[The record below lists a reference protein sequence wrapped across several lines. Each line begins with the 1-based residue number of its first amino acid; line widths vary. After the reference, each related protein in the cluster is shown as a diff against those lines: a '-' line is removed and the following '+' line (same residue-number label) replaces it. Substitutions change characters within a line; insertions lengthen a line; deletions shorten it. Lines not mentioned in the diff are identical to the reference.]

1 MKQIFAR
8 TSNVTRFCAAMERLG
23 KRDDALPGM
32 ALVFGEPGLG
42 KTRTALWWAVQ
53 NGGVFIRTKK
63 LMSGRWLLEEIVA
76 ELGESPA
83 YRTSDLFRQC
93 VEQLLSRP
101 RTLIIDEVDYLAY
114 AARGLETLRDIH
126 DVAGTPM
133 VFLGMDKADKKLNRY
148 RHLYDRF
155 IEVVRFQQLT
165 RDDVTDLAEQ
175 LCEVR
180 LTGDALDLIHADAGR
195 FRQVLK
201 WFYKAEVLARVN
213 GLEEIAA
220 QHLNGRK

>member
-1 MKQIFAR
+1 MKKLFAR
-8 TSNVTRFCAAMERLG
+8 CSNTSRFVSAMERLQE
-23 KRDDALPGM
+23 RDGDLPGM
-32 ALVFGEPGLG
+32 ALVYGEPGLG
-42 KTRTALWWAVQ
+42 KTRTALWWALQ
-53 NGGVFIRTKK
+53 NNGVFVRTKK

-101 RTLIIDEVDYLAY
+101 RTLFIDEVDYLAY
-114 AARGLETLRDIH
+114 DARVLETLRDIH

-133 VFLGMDKADKKLNRY
+133 VFIGMDKADKKLNRY

-155 IEVVRFQQLT
+155 MEIVRFQPLT
-165 RDDVTDLAEQ
+165 RDDVAAVAEQ
-175 LCEVR
+175 LCEVK
-180 LTGDALDLIHADAGR
+180 LTGDAIDVIYADAGR

-201 WFYKAEVLARVN
+201 WFYRAEAIARASDAP
-213 GLEEIAA
+213 EISGAD
-220 QHLNGRK
+220 LNGRK

>member
-42 KTRTALWWAVQ
+42 KTRTALWWALQ

-114 AARGLETLRDIH
+114 DARVLETLRDLH
-126 DVAGTPM
+126 DVAGTPLI
-133 VFLGMDKADKKLNRY
+133 FIGMDKADKKLNRY

-155 IEVVRFQQLT
+155 VEVVRFRPLT
-165 RDDVTDLAEQ
+165 RDDVASVAEQ

-180 LTGDALDLIHADAGR
+180 LTGDAVDFIHAEADR
-195 FRQVLK
+195 FRQVLR
-201 WFYKAEVLARVN
+201 WLYKAEARARAN
-213 GLEEIAA
+213 DLEEISAA
-220 QHLNGRK
+220 NLKGKE

>member
-8 TSNVTRFCAAMERLG
+8 TSNVTRFCGAMERLQE
-23 KRDDALPGM
+23 RDAALPGM

-42 KTRTALWWAVQ
+42 KTRTALWWAVL
-53 NGGVFIRTKK
+53 NNGVFVRTKK

-76 ELGESPA
+76 ELGEAPA
-83 YRTSDLFRQC
+83 FRTSDLFRQA

-101 RTLIIDEVDYLAY
+101 RTLIIDEVDYLCY
-114 AARGLETLRDIH
+114 DARVLETLRDIH
-126 DVAGTPM
+126 DVSGVSV
-133 VFLGMDKADKKLNRY
+133 VFLGMDRADKKLSRY

-155 IEVVRFQQLT
+155 IEVVRFQPLT
-165 RDDVTDLAEQ
+165 KDDVVDVAGQ

-180 LTGDALDLIHADAGR
+180 LTDDAIDYIYGDAGR

-201 WFYKAEVLARVN
+201 WFYRAEAIARVN
-213 GLEEIAA
+213 GLQEITAK
-220 QHLNGRK
+220 HLNGRG

>member
-1 MKQIFAR
+1 MKKTFAR
-8 TSNVTRFCAAMERLG
+8 CSNTSRFVAAMERLQE
-23 KRDDALPGM
+23 RDGDLPGM

-42 KTRTALWWAVQ
+42 KTKTALWWALQ
-53 NGGVFIRTKK
+53 NNGVFVRTKK

-93 VEQLLSRP
+93 VEQLLARP
-101 RTLIIDEVDYLAY
+101 RTLFIDEVDYLAY
-114 AARGLETLRDIH
+114 DARVLETLRDIH

-133 VFLGMDKADKKLNRY
+133 VFIGMDKADKKLNRY

-155 IEVVRFQQLT
+155 MEVVRFQPLT
-165 RDDVTDLAEQ
+165 RDDVATVAEQ

-180 LTGDALDLIHADAGR
+180 LTGDAIDLIYADAGR
-195 FRQVLK
+195 FRQVIK
-201 WFYKAEVLARVN
+201 WFYRAEAIARASN
-213 GLEEIAA
+213 APEISGAD
-220 QHLNGRK
+220 LNGRK